1 MTVSELRK
9 KYPSYDFY
17 FFRDDKEVPAPF
29 LHDEIKDYTANEE
42 KRYVFINLYNGESH
56 FEIRFKDHAT
66 IADYVSKTMNEV
78 IKEFVNSIEFE
89 KCEIIEIVKV
99 RD

>member
-9 KYPSYDFY
+9 KYPNFDFY
-17 FFRDDKEVPAPF
+17 FFRDGKEAPAPF
-29 LHDEIKDYTANEE
+29 LHSEIKDYTANEE
-42 KRYVFINLYNGESH
+42 KRYVFINLYNGKSH

-66 IADYVSKTMNEV
+66 IADYTSKTMNDVIMNLAKSYTIAQFEV
-78 IKEFVNSIEFE
+78 T
-89 KCEIIEIVKV
+89 EIVKV